1 LIYRIIFDLKSYLA
15 AGIYVGSCD
24 YADLCSLIKTLIP
37 DSFNPTFCS
46 QFPALLDI
54 GIDCNCPFNVKSGF
68 VNLQD
73 IVLLIPDASQS
84 IATFLASGDFD
95 VTANVAD
102 PVGPIANIQ
111 ILFSAKPAGSG

>member
-1 LIYRIIFDLKSYLA
+1 M
-15 AGIYVGSCD
+15 
-24 YADLCSLIKTLIP
+24 IP
-37 DSFNPTFCS
+37 DSFNPTFCA
-46 QFPALLDI
+46 QFPSLLDI

-102 PVGPIANIQ
+102 PSGPIANIQ